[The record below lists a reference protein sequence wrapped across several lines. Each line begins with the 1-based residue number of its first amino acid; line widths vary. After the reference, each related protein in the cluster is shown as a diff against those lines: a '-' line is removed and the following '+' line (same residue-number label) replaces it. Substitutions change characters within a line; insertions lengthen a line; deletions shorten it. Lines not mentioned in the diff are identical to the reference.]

1 MGTTN
6 YYNTFIAVASDSPAS
21 AAIEPPSR
29 DEPTIAELH
38 YELIAAEP
46 YTRTSDEVI
55 FETHARRAG
64 IPDTERYAAREAF
77 FSKGQPCLRSS
88 PLGKRYGWGIH
99 HDSEGRVALVP
110 LGSDEYERLASDP
123 SVAHTSAMRSTRGT
137 R

>member
-55 FETHARRAG
+55 FETYARRAG
-64 IPDTERYAAREAF
+64 INDTERDAAREAF

>member
-29 DEPTIAELH
+29 DEPTVAELH

-55 FETHARRAG
+55 FETYARRAG
-64 IPDTERYAAREAF
+64 INDTERDAAREAF

-110 LGSDEYERLASDP
+110 LGSDEYERFASDP

-137 R
+137 P